1 MNSLRFGVYRY
12 VISNRKQITKLFSV
26 FTIFLNF
33 LLFRGLILLD
43 EMVST
48 TEGNQEKS
56 SDKAS
61 DKKSEFPDV
70 DFVKLIGSKEDAL
83 KNEPLKNNTGG
94 NTIEQDSDSG
104 DSDILIMDIN
114 DDIEENKSSKENG
127 TKKDS
132 ISRPAKRKRAS
143 SSKDSEDIKNESLGS
158 KSPPKKQSRRTS
170 DAKNSGKKFDQ
181 VENELEAMFAG
192 LESDPE
198 ESPSKKVSSVPKK
211 QPPKPTKNLSEKSKS
226 SSTND
231 KSTPKSGSQKP
242 KVKEEIKQETPAER
256 FECKVCHKEFGHKK
270 NVIRHMA
277 TIHEKKISSSDLKS
291 KTESKSKS
299 TSKKLDVRRKSSE
312 IKSSNINKKSNAKNG
327 GRDIKGSSKVN
338 NEDFTEQERLFSEF
352 KGPFARVEGEIS
364 NVRWTN
370 IINNTTDALD
380 PQQERDQPEFDLDQ
394 VTKVTGFGYTL
405 TTLNKNY
412 NPRLT
417 DESWICVFCRK
428 PGHFS
433 GLGDLFGPYFIDSI
447 QWDSLH
453 MPSPEKITS
462 KSDLAS
468 SFILGGS
475 DQAGAKAKRRQ
486 AQKRKSDAQSNAN
499 TISLQASGSPVN
511 KVCQSTFRLDEI
523 WENVIH
529 STYIPPIFLTV

>member
-1 MNSLRFGVYRY
+1 
-12 VISNRKQITKLFSV
+12 
-26 FTIFLNF
+26 
-33 LLFRGLILLD
+33 
-43 EMVST
+43 MVST
-48 TEGNQEKS
+48 TEDNQEKS

-61 DKKSEFPDV
+61 DKKSEVPDV
-70 DFVKLIGSKEDAL
+70 DFVKLIGSKVDAL

-114 DDIEENKSSKENG
+114 DDIEEKKSSKENG
-127 TKKDS
+127 TKKDT
-132 ISRPAKRKRAS
+132 INRPAKRKRAS
-143 SSKDSEDIKNESLGS
+143 SSKDGEDIKNESLGS

-211 QPPKPTKNLSEKSKS
+211 QPPKPTKNLSEKSKTTS
-226 SSTND
+226 SSSNN
-231 KSTPKSGSQKP
+231 KSTPKGVGSQKP
-242 KVKEEIKQETPAER
+242 KVKDEIKQETPAEK
-256 FECKVCHKEFGHKK
+256 FECEVCHKEFGHKK

-291 KTESKSKS
+291 KTESKSKI
-299 TSKKLDVRRKSSE
+299 TSKKPDVRRKSSE

-327 GRDIKGSSKVN
+327 GRDIKGGSKVN
-338 NEDFTEQERLFSEF
+338 NEDMSEQERLFSEF

-380 PQQERDQPEFDLDQ
+380 PQQERDQPRFDLDQ
-394 VTKVTGFGYTL
+394 VTKVASFGYTL

-433 GLGDLFGPYFIDSI
+433 GQGDLFGPYFIDSI
-447 QWDSLH
+447 QWNSLH
-453 MPSPEKITS
+453 LPSPEKISS
-462 KSDLAS
+462 KSDLAA

-475 DQAGAKAKRRQ
+475 DQAGAKAKRRE

-499 TISLQASGSPVN
+499 KISPQASGSPVN
-511 KVCQSTFRLDEI
+511 KVCQSTFRFSRRKKFGKIKYL
-523 WENVIH
+523 
-529 STYIPPIFLTV
+529 IFSKTVDYDLKAIF

>member
-1 MNSLRFGVYRY
+1 
-12 VISNRKQITKLFSV
+12 
-26 FTIFLNF
+26 
-33 LLFRGLILLD
+33 
-43 EMVST
+43 MVST
-48 TEGNQEKS
+48 PENNQEKS
-56 SDKAS
+56 SDKVS
-61 DKKSEFPDV
+61 DKKSDVPDV

-83 KNEPLKNNTGG
+83 KNEPLKKNTGG

-114 DDIEENKSSKENG
+114 DDIEEKKSSKENG

-132 ISRPAKRKRAS
+132 ISRPAKRKRTS
-143 SSKDSEDIKNESLGS
+143 SSKDLDQNEDKNESLGN

-170 DAKNSGKKFDQ
+170 DAKSSGKKFDQ

-211 QPPKPTKNLSEKSKS
+211 QPPKPTKNLSEKSKATS
-226 SSTND
+226 SSANN
-231 KSTPKSGSQKP
+231 KSTPKGVGSQKP
-242 KVKEEIKQETPAER
+242 KVKEEIKQETPAEK
-256 FECKVCHKEFGHKK
+256 FECEICHKEFGHKK
-270 NVIRHMA
+270 NVIRHLA
-277 TIHEKKISSSDLKS
+277 TIHEKKVSSSDVKS
-291 KTESKSKS
+291 KTESKGKS
-299 TSKKLDVRRKSSE
+299 TSKKPDVRRKSSE
-312 IKSSNINKKSNAKNG
+312 IKSSSSNKKSNAKNG

-338 NEDFTEQERLFSEF
+338 TEDFAEQERLFTEF

-380 PQQERDQPEFDLDQ
+380 PQQEKDQPRFDLDQ

-447 QWDSLH
+447 QWNSLH
-453 MPSPEKITS
+453 LPSPEKISS

-486 AQKRKSDAQSNAN
+486 AQKRKSDAQSNDN
-499 TISLQASGSPVN
+499 TISPQASGSPVK
-511 KVCQSTFRLDEI
+511 KVCQSTFRPEEKKFDRIRYLKI
-523 WENVIH
+523 
-529 STYIPPIFLTV
+529 SYLRGGRRLKS

>member
-1 MNSLRFGVYRY
+1 
-12 VISNRKQITKLFSV
+12 
-26 FTIFLNF
+26 
-33 LLFRGLILLD
+33 
-43 EMVST
+43 MVST
-48 TEGNQEKS
+48 TEGTQEKS
-56 SDKAS
+56 SDKTS

-143 SSKDSEDIKNESLGS
+143 SSKDGEDIKNESLGS

-198 ESPSKKVSSVPKK
+198 ESPSKKVSSVSKK

-327 GRDIKGSSKVN
+327 GRDTKGSSKVN

-380 PQQERDQPEFDLDQ
+380 PQQEIDQPEFDLDQ

-428 PGHFS
+428 PGHFN

-447 QWDSLH
+447 QWESLH
-453 MPSPEKITS
+453 LPSPEKNSS
-462 KSDLAS
+462 KSDLAA

-499 TISLQASGSPVN
+499 TISPQASGNSVN
-511 KVCQSTFRLDEI
+511 KVCQSTFRSDEKKNI
-523 WENVIH
+523 
-529 STYIPPIFLTV
+529 

>member
-1 MNSLRFGVYRY
+1 M
-12 VISNRKQITKLFSV
+12 
-26 FTIFLNF
+26 
-33 LLFRGLILLD
+33 
-43 EMVST
+43 
-48 TEGNQEKS
+48 
-56 SDKAS
+56 
-61 DKKSEFPDV
+61 
-70 DFVKLIGSKEDAL
+70 
-83 KNEPLKNNTGG
+83 
-94 NTIEQDSDSG
+94 
-104 DSDILIMDIN
+104 
-114 DDIEENKSSKENG
+114 
-127 TKKDS
+127 KKDP
-132 ISRPAKRKRAS
+132 INRPAKRKRAS
-143 SSKDSEDIKNESLGS
+143 SSKDGSEDIKNESLGS

-198 ESPSKKVSSVPKK
+198 ESPSKKVSSVSKK
-211 QPPKPTKNLSEKSKS
+211 QPPKPTKNLSEKSKTTS
-226 SSTND
+226 SSAND
-231 KSTPKSGSQKP
+231 KSTPKGVGSQKP
-242 KVKEEIKQETPAER
+242 KVKEEIKQETPAEK
-256 FECKVCHKEFGHKK
+256 FECEVCHKEFGHKK

-299 TSKKLDVRRKSSE
+299 ASKKLDVRRKSSE
-312 IKSSNINKKSNAKNG
+312 IKSSNINLKKSNAKNG
-327 GRDIKGSSKVN
+327 GRDAKGSSKVN

-380 PQQERDQPEFDLDQ
+380 PEQERDQPEFDLDQ

-428 PGHFS
+428 PGHFN

-453 MPSPEKITS
+453 LPSPEKISS
-462 KSDLAS
+462 KSDLAA

-475 DQAGAKAKRRQ
+475 DQAGAKAKKRQ

-499 TISLQASGSPVN
+499 TISPQASGSPVN
-511 KVCQSTFRLDEI
+511 KVCQSTFRSDKKKYLGEL
-523 WENVIH
+523 IH
-529 STYIPPIFLTV
+529 LVHTSYFPKRWPTI